1 VKLSVYYR
9 ISDKGRP
16 KEKLPKGDKFS
27 CLVNAIKEFG
37 RENIIVIADNC
48 IPETIEFIK
57 KNSLQFEET
66 SLGNS
71 ASFLYMVKMILQK
84 HKPEDIVYLLEDDY
98 LHRPG
103 SRNIILEGLDIA
115 DYVSLYD
122 HPDKYW
128 LSSNGGNSFNYKK
141 LYPTRLYLTKNT
153 HWREIN
159 STTMTFACKVQTLK
173 TDFVIWEKNTK
184 TNIPDDFYAFLE
196 ITQKSFS
203 NVILFFLL
211 RRKRIFFIL
220 FKNWIFHK
228 KVKRLISP
236 VPALAT
242 HTELTTLAP
251 VINWN
256 TIN

>member
-1 VKLSVYYR
+1 VDITVYYR

-16 KEKLPKGDKFS
+16 KEKLPGGDKFS
-27 CLVNAIKEFG
+27 CLLNAIKEFG
-37 RENIIVIADNC
+37 REKIYIIADNC
-48 IPETIEFIK
+48 GPETIEFIK
-57 KNSLQFEET
+57 KNALEFEET

-71 ASFLYMVKMILQK
+71 ASFLYMVRTIIQK

-103 SRNIILEGLDIA
+103 SRDIILEGLDIA

-128 LSSNGGNSFNYKK
+128 LSSNGGNSFNHKK
-141 LYPTRLYLTKNT
+141 LHSTQLYITKST
-153 HWREIN
+153 HWREVN
-159 STTMTFACKVQTLK
+159 STTMTFASRVQTL
-173 TDFVIWEKNTK
+173 TSDFNIWGKNTK

-196 ITQKSFS
+196 ITQRSFS
-203 NVILFFLL
+203 DIVLFFLL
-211 RRKRIFFIL
+211 RRKQIFFIL
-220 FKNWIFHK
+220 FKNWFFRK

-236 VPALAT
+236 VPAMAT
-242 HTELTTLAP
+242 HTELKTLAP

-256 TIN
+256 SVN